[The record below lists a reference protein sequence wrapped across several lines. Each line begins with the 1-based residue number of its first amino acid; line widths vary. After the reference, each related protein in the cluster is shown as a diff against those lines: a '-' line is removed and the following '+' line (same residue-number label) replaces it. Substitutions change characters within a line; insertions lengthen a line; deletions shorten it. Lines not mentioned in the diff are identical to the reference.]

1 MRKCAAQIRE
11 SQQHAPSAAGR
22 RPRPGEKGYVLLT
35 LLLIVALMAVVA
47 MGVIIPFQAEYQR
60 EQETE
65 MIHRGV
71 QYSRAIKNYYKKF
84 SRYPTKLEDL
94 DNTNNMRYLRKHY
107 KDPLNCKN
115 GKCQDFRLLHYGE
128 PGVTLGGGF
137 SIGGGSIPGASAVG
151 SPAGQSSF
159 GGSSSSFGN
168 SGSGSAFGNSA
179 FGGSGSSSSGFGNSG
194 FGNSGVNSSGVF
206 SQSSGSG
213 NSNGGF
219 GASSNSQ
226 TGTGQQGTDQQG
238 TGPQGTNPAPGSD
251 PSQAPQTPGAAGE
264 ANSGGQQLVV
274 GGPIVGVAS
283 LCKKTTIREYNHKKK
298 YNEWQF
304 LYDPTTD
311 RGGIITTPYQ
321 PSLQGFATQPGL
333 NGAQPA
339 AGTNSTPFGGTNS
352 SSFGNTNGSSFG
364 NSNGSSFG
372 QSSTFGN
379 SGSSSSPSQPPA
391 NPPQQ
396 Q

>member
-1 MRKCAAQIRE
+1 MRKRAAQIRE
-11 SQQHAPSAAGR
+11 SMHCAPSEGR
-22 RPRPGEKGYVLLT
+22 PRLRPGEEGYILLT
-35 LLLIVALMAVVA
+35 LLLVVALMAV
-47 MGVIIPFQAEYQR
+47 GVMFGIIIPMKYEAQR

-84 SRYPTKLEDL
+84 SRYPTKLDDL

-151 SPAGQSSF
+151 TPAGQSSF

-168 SGSGSAFGNSA
+168 SAFGGSGNSA

-206 SQSSGSG
+206 AQSSGSGG

-219 GASSNSQ
+219 GAGSNSQ
-226 TGTGQQGTDQQG
+226 TGPDQSGTGQQGTGQ
-238 TGPQGTNPAPGSD
+238 PGTNSVPGSD
-251 PSQAPQTPGAAGE
+251 TSQSPQTSGGQGDAG
-264 ANSGGQQLVV
+264 SGGQQLVV

-304 LYDPTTD
+304 LYDPSLD

-321 PSLQGFATQPGL
+321 PGLQSLGLGTQPGL

-339 AGTNSTPFGGTNS
+339 AGTSSSPFGGS
-352 SSFGNTNGSSFG
+352 SGSSFG

-379 SGSSSSPSQPPA
+379 SGSSSSPSQPPP
-391 NPPQQ
+391 NPPQ
-396 Q
+396 